1 MDLFIGRGPRGLLVS
16 RSDIRWTCSS
26 RGGCIVAIF
35 PGLGQFLDHVQ
46 RAVAADERGWT
57 AAPLPCVLAAV
68 AHADLGARDRSR
80 SPRRCDEC
88 CEESESEES
97 DSYCSDC
104 RRARETSPPPPPN
117 PAAPRLTDQALA
129 QLPE

>member
-1 MDLFIGRGPRGLLVS
+1 M
-16 RSDIRWTCSS
+16 
-26 RGGCIVAIF
+26 AIF

-46 RAVAADERGWT
+46 SAVAADERGWT
-57 AAPLPCVLAAV
+57 TAPLPCVLAAV
-68 AHADLGARDRSR
+68 AHAADLGARDRSR

-97 DSYCSDC
+97 DSECSDC
-104 RRARETSPPPPPN
+104 RRARETSPPPQPPPN
-117 PAAPRLTDQALA
+117 PAAPRLTEQALA